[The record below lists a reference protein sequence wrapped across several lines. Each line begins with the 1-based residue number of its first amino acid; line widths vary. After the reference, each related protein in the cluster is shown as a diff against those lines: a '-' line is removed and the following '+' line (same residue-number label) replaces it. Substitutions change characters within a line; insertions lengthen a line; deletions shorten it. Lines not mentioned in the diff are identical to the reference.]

1 MVVFWWLQTGAVGLA
16 CVLAA
21 TAMAQ
26 DEPSLSD
33 MPPADAY
40 DQCIGLTD
48 GDPERAFEAAL
59 AWRDL
64 DGGLPARHC
73 VALAL
78 VALESYEAAATRLE
92 ELADDMKGFP
102 AASRAEVLAQA
113 GRAWFLAKDA
123 QRAYAAVT
131 AGLQTAP
138 DNVEL
143 LIDRGEI
150 LAVAQSYWDALDDFN
165 RALEL
170 SPARIDALIFRAAAY
185 RLVDAAELAVE
196 DIDKALALAPDH
208 PEALIER
215 GMLRRLGG
223 DADGAREDW
232 LHVIRV
238 APGSRAAEIA
248 QANIERLDG
257 GGR

>member
-1 MVVFWWLQTGAVGLA
+1 MLGWRQIGAVSLA

-21 TAMAQ
+21 TAIAQ
-26 DEPSLSD
+26 DAPTLSD
-33 MPPADAY
+33 MPSADAY
-40 DQCIGLTD
+40 DQCIGLID

-64 DGGLPARHC
+64 DGGLPSRHC

-78 VALESYEAAATRLE
+78 VALESYKAAATRLE

-102 AASRAEVLAQA
+102 TSSRAEVLAQA

-131 AGLQTAP
+131 AGLQIDS

-165 RALEL
+165 RVLEL
-170 SPARIDALIFRAAAY
+170 SPERIDALIFRATAY
-185 RLVDAAELAVE
+185 RLVDAAELAIE
-196 DIDKALALAPDH
+196 DIDKALAMAPGH

-215 GMLRRLGG
+215 GILRRLQG
-223 DADGAREDW
+223 DTEGARQDW
-232 LHVIRV
+232 LRVIRV
-238 APGSRAAEIA
+238 APDSRAAAIA
-248 QANIERLDG
+248 RANIERMDVA
-257 GGR
+257 GR